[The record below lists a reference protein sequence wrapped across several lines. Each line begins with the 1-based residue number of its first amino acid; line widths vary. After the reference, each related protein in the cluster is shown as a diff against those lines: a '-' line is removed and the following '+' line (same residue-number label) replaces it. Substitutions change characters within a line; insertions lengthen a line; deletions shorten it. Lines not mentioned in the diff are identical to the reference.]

1 MIKAKVLHQEAFIW
15 KGTQSPLCKPGADGR
30 AVFPNWETFGGRDKP
45 RSTTPLLNLACA
57 SPVPAREVL
66 T

>member
-15 KGTQSPLCKPGADGR
+15 KGTQSPLCKLGADGR
-30 AVFPNWETFGGRDKP
+30 AVFPNWETFGGRQAL
-45 RSTTPLLNLACA
+45 STTPLLNLACV